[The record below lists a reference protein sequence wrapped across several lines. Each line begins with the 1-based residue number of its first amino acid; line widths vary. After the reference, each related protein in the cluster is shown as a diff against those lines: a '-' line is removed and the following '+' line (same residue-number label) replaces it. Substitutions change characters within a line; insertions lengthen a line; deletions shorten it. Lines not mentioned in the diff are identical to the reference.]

1 MTRAA
6 ATSLGRRERNK
17 LRVREGLYK
26 SALRLFAEQGYD
38 GTSIDDI
45 AEDADVARATFF
57 NHFQRKE
64 DLISEWGR
72 HRQAE
77 LAASLEELP
86 GPGPEGEQPGAAAR
100 LEHCMTVLGR
110 LNEGEREVTVA
121 MLTAWVRAGRP
132 LTERPYLA
140 EIFTRI
146 VETGT
151 ARGELATVL
160 PAHQVGD
167 LLHDLYLGTLIRWVQ
182 DPAPAEEG
190 LLAARLR
197 SVLATLLEGLSPR

>member
-6 ATSLGRRERNK
+6 GTSLGRRERNK
-17 LRVREGLYK
+17 LRVKEGLYN

-86 GPGPEGEQPGAAAR
+86 DEEQLGAVGR
-100 LEHCMTVLGR
+100 LTHCMTVLGR
-110 LNEGEREVTVA
+110 INEGERAITVA

-151 ARGELATVL
+151 DRGELATLL

-167 LLHDLYLGTLIRWVQ
+167 LLHDLYLGTLLRWVQ

-190 LLAARLR
+190 LLTLRLR
-197 SVLATLLEGLSPR
+197 GVLTTLLDGLAPR